1 MLGAPLILAVAL
13 GYVGLLFAV
22 AFWADRR
29 AERGRS
35 AIANPYVYALSLAVY
50 CTAWTF
56 YGSVGRAA
64 AEGPAFLPTYLGP
77 TLACALG
84 FTVMRKMIRIGKAH
98 RTTSIA
104 DFLSSRYGK
113 SAALAA
119 AVTCFALLGLIPYIA
134 LQLKAVAD
142 GFDILSHAPLII
154 MPRHLEAKPVL
165 EDTSFHV
172 AWLLALFAM
181 LFGTRKLEA
190 TERHEGIVA
199 AVAFESIVK
208 LAAFVAVGLFTL
220 AAFGGPAALFGR
232 AAAEPRLQEILMAA
246 HPRAEPLGWSLEI
259 LLSFL
264 AFLCLPR
271 QFHVAVV
278 ENVSEEHLGKALWLF
293 PLYLWAI
300 NLFVLPIAVAGSL
313 QFPGGVDAD
322 TFGLTL
328 PLALQREGLALVAF
342 VGGMSAATAMVIV
355 ESVALATMISN
366 DLLLPLWLRL
376 PGRPLSLERDPRR
389 GILVLRRA
397 CIVLVL
403 ASGYAYY
410 RAIGQMHSL
419 VALGQI
425 SFVAVAQFAP
435 ALLGG
440 LFWKHATRRGALA
453 GLVGGFA
460 VWFYTLIVPSLVD
473 AGLLGEAIVAYG
485 PAGWGWLRP
494 GHLMG
499 LEGLNPIA
507 HAFFWSLLVNLGLF
521 TGLSLLGAPPAA
533 ERAQAELFVDAFAFP
548 ARPEAMP
555 LWRGTAR
562 VRDLRLL
569 LERFLGR
576 ERTEEALGEFA
587 RHHGL
592 RPGPGRP
599 ADPALVTFAEGLLA
613 GAVGSASARVMVA
626 SVVQEKPL
634 RAEELLE
641 ILEEN
646 RAAISYSRELEKLA
660 EELRAAN
667 RRLEELDRL
676 KDEFIATVTHELR
689 TPLAAVRSI
698 AESLQAHPRMPE
710 ERRRS
715 LTAVVVKESERLGR
729 LVDQVLDFQRLESG
743 KSLGQPLPLDLRE
756 VWREAAAAMRPML
769 EERGIR
775 LALEEPETLPPVFGD
790 RDRLLQVALNLL
802 SNALKFCPDSGGR
815 IDVRLERRGDEIT
828 GVVSDNG
835 PGIPAEDREAVFEA
849 FYQVRRRGPRGRTAG
864 TGLGLAIVRRILEHH
879 GGWIR
884 AASGPEGG
892 AAFHFGL
899 PLRPPPPPPPALTP

>member
-1 MLGAPLILAVAL
+1 MPILPLILAVAL

-29 AERGRS
+29 AASGRS

-84 FTVMRKMIRIGKAH
+84 FTVLRKMIRIGKAH
-98 RTTSIA
+98 RITSIA

-119 AVTCFALLGLIPYIA
+119 TVTCFAVVGLIPYIA

-142 GFDILSHAPLII
+142 GFDILRLAPLIV
-154 MPRHLEAKPVL
+154 MPRHLEAKPFL
-165 EDTSFHV
+165 EDTSFHA

-199 AVAFESIVK
+199 AVALESIVK
-208 LAAFVAVGLFTL
+208 LAAFVAVGLL
-220 AAFGGPAALFGR
+220 AVAAFGGPAALFGR
-232 AAAEPRLQEILMAA
+232 AAASPRMQEIFAAA
-246 HPRAEPLGWSLEI
+246 HLLSEPFGWALET

-271 QFHVAVV
+271 QFQVTVV
-278 ENVSEEHLGKALWLF
+278 ENVSEDHLRKALWLF

-322 TFGLTL
+322 TFSLAL
-328 PLALQREGLALVAF
+328 PLALHRESVALVAF

-355 ESVALATMISN
+355 EAVALATMISN
-366 DLLLPLWLRL
+366 DVVLPFLLRL
-376 PGRPLSLERDPRR
+376 PGRPPALPRDPRAL
-389 GILVLRRA
+389 ILGLRRA
-397 CIVLVL
+397 GIVLVL

-440 LFWKHATRRGALA
+440 LYWKHATRRGALG
-453 GLVGGFA
+453 GLVGGYA
-460 VWFYTLIVPSLVD
+460 VWFYTLIVPALVD
-473 AGLLGEAIVAYG
+473 AGLLGEAILARG
-485 PAGWGWLRP
+485 PAGLGWLRP
-494 GHLMG
+494 VRLLG

-507 HAFFWSLLVNLGLF
+507 HACFWSLIVNLGLF
-521 TGLSLLGAPPAA
+521 VGLSLLRAPEAN
-533 ERAQAELFVDAFAFP
+533 ERAQAELFVDAFSFP
-548 ARPEAMP
+548 RRPEAVP
-555 LWRGTAR
+555 LWRGKAR
-562 VRDLRLL
+562 VGDLRLL
-569 LERFLGR
+569 LERFLGPD
-576 ERTEEALGEFA
+576 RTEEALQEFA
-587 RHHGL
+587 RHHRSRL
-592 RPGPGRP
+592 APASP
-599 ADPALVTFAEGLLA
+599 ADPALVTYAEGLLA

-634 RAEELLE
+634 RAEEILE

-646 RAAISYSRELEKLA
+646 RAAISYSRELERLA
-660 EELRAAN
+660 EELRSAN
-667 RRLEELDRL
+667 RRLEDLDRL

-698 AESLQAHPRMPE
+698 AESLQAHPQMPE

-715 LTAVVVKESERLGR
+715 LTAIVVKESERLGR
-729 LVDQVLDFQRLESG
+729 LVDQVLDFQRLESR
-743 KSLGQPLPLDLRE
+743 KACTPSLPLDLHE

-769 EERGIR
+769 DERGIR
-775 LALEEPETLPPVFGD
+775 LALDAPDTLPPVFGD
-790 RDRLLQVALNLL
+790 RDRLLQVAINLL
-802 SNALKFCPDSGGR
+802 SNALKFCPDHGGR
-815 IDVRLERRGDEIT
+815 IDIRIEHRGGEVRS
-828 GVVSDNG
+828 VVSDNG
-835 PGIPAEDREAVFEA
+835 PGIPPEDREAVFEP
-849 FYQVRRRGPRGRTAG
+849 FYQVRRGGRGGRPAG

-884 AASGPEGG
+884 AESGPEGG

-899 PLRPPPPPPPALTP
+899 PLQPPPPPPAITP